1 MSEGIIAE
9 EDEIQ
14 EKETDDTS
22 TELPTV
28 EVSAEQVQS
37 EEPPTDEPIEEL
49 VDEMAPNGET
59 PSNEAGETNVVK
71 PILYNLNISPAVR
84 CVKIVARLI
93 NLELELRYEYI

>member
-14 EKETDDTS
+14 EKETD
-22 TELPTV
+22 EPTV

-37 EEPPTDEPIEEL
+37 EEPPTDEPNEEL
-49 VDEMAPNGET
+49 VDEMAPNEET
-59 PSNEAGETNVVK
+59 PSNEAGEPNVVK